1 MKGEKDMMSEKQIR
15 DMLTRYKP
23 TAGRIKH
30 LEIEKG
36 ELEKKL
42 EKAKKEAVDAMAGPH
57 PANIDG
63 MPRGNRKSDPTAV
76 LGAKLADG
84 VPVSAEVAA
93 LEGRLKDLEEA
104 LQVAR
109 NDMAYMNAW
118 ISCLLDRDLLL
129 VNRKLIE
136 GQTWAEV
143 ARGYQD
149 RFGDE
154 MSERTLGRM
163 LENAIHQIWLM
174 TEV

>member
-1 MKGEKDMMSEKQIR
+1 MTEKEIR
-15 DMLTRYKP
+15 DMLTRYKA

-63 MPRGNRKSDPTAV
+63 MPRGTKISDPTGR

-84 VPVSAEVAA
+84 VPVNAEVAA
-93 LEGRLKDLEEA
+93 LEERLRDIEEA
-104 LQVAR
+104 LDLSR
-109 NDMAYMNAW
+109 NDMRYMNAW
-118 ISCLLDRDLLL
+118 IGILMDRELLL

-136 GQTWAEV
+136 GKTWAEV
-143 ARGYQD
+143 ARAYQE
-149 RFGDE
+149 RYGDE
-154 MSERTLGRM
+154 MSEKTLRRM
-163 LENAIHQIWLM
+163 MDSAIHQIWLM